1 MADYSNSFKDFDGNI
16 WLNCAHQGP
25 MPKATVEELNEALE
39 WKLSP
44 YHLTSDRFREV
55 PSKMKSAIGKLIN
68 IPPEEIILT
77 NGASYGIHL
86 LANGIPWKS
95 GDEVLLMQG
104 DFPSDILPWLALK
117 KKGVT
122 IRFIEPKEHV
132 LSAEELIE
140 NISPSSKLLCIT
152 WVHSLS
158 GYTIDIA
165 KLGEICK
172 EKGIIFVVNASQA
185 LGVRALNIS
194 NIHIDALVSVGF
206 KWLCG
211 PYGTGFCWIRSE
223 ILESLEYNQAYWLAM
238 MTADDLGK
246 KQDILEFPQNLG
258 AKKYDIFCTAN
269 FFNFKPWQAS
279 VKFLLEIG
287 IEAIEKHNN
296 LLISQF
302 IEGLDNTKYDLISA
316 NEGKRRS
323 SLIFISH
330 IQPEI
335 NENVYD
341 ILKKNNIHI
350 SFRGGRLRISPH
362 LYNTIKEIEITLD
375 LLNSI

>member
-1 MADYSNSFKDFDGNI
+1 MTDYSDSFTDFDGNI

-25 MPKATVEELNEALE
+25 MPKVTIEELNEALE

-44 YHLTSDRFREV
+44 YHLTSARFREV
-55 PSKMKSAIGKLIN
+55 PSKMKSAIGELIN
-68 IPPEEIILT
+68 IPPEEVILT

-122 IRFIEPKEHV
+122 IRLIEPKEHV

-158 GYTIDIA
+158 GYAIDIA

-223 ILESLEYNQAYWLAM
+223 ILESLDYNQAYWLAM

-246 KQDILEFPQNLG
+246 KQDILQFPQNLG

-269 FFNFKPWQAS
+269 FFNFKPWEAS

-287 IEAIEKHNN
+287 IEKIELHNN

-302 IEGLDNTKYDLISA
+302 IEGLDNSKYDLISPK
-316 NEGKRRS
+316 EGGKRS

-330 IQPEI
+330 RQPEM
-335 NENVYD
+335 NEKVYD

-362 LYNTIKEIEITLD
+362 VYNTVKDIEATLD